1 MRSLLISLFL
11 TGLSLSNI
19 NARKISEEDKLAM
32 KVRKA
37 LFNLILLL
45 TMPEK
50 NFLFLIFSYI
60 KKWSPNVL
68 ALK

>member
-11 TGLSLSNI
+11 TGLSLSNV

-37 LFNLILLL
+37 LFHRLHL
-45 TMPEK
+45 
-50 NFLFLIFSYI
+50 SYD
-60 KKWSPNVL
+60 
-68 ALK
+68 AR

>member
-37 LFNLILLL
+37 LFHRLLLL
-45 TMPEK
+45 TMPDDI
-50 NFLFLIFSYI
+50 FLYEEME
-60 KKWSPNVL
+60 P
-68 ALK
+68 